1 MLKLWNSEVMNNFR
15 ENMEGSSALLNDYT
29 TWYFWEDQH

>member
-15 ENMEGSSALLNDYT
+15 ENMEGSSGIFGKIST
-29 TWYFWEDQH
+29 KI